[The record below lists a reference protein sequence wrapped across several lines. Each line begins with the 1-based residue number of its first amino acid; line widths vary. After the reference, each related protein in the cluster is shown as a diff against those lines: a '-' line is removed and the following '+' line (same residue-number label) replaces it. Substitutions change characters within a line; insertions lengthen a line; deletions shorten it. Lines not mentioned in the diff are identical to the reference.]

1 MVPDIAQSSR
11 ICGSRNAERWFGS
24 RRQPWIGVALTN
36 FTLYLIGVIVVV
48 CALAYGAH
56 MLGVGERWIGVGVA
70 AGIGLG
76 IMGAIVKTRRPQS

>member
-1 MVPDIAQSSR
+1 M
-11 ICGSRNAERWFGS
+11 
-24 RRQPWIGVALTN
+24 TN